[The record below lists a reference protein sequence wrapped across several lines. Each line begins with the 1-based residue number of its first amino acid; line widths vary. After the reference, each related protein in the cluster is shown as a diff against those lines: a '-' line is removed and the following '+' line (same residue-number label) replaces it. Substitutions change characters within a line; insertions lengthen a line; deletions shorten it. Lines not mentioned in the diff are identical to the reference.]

1 MKKLVIIALAAVV
14 AFPAFAQQK
23 PLTLM
28 AQETVSY
35 DDNIYL
41 KKGNDKKDS
50 FISTTR
56 VGADYKAQLPASGLT
71 LHGTALVGYNA
82 YTEKPSKN
90 NYWDALGKAEL
101 YNKQF
106 KIGDQILYT
115 ADPANNAQTDREKRM
130 NNKGYIS
137 YVTST
142 EKMFGLG
149 LLAEDVYDHYDSTRM
164 NYLNRNRV
172 NLGAQ
177 LYYNMTAKT
186 NFFVEYLFST
196 IDYKTNRNSDST
208 GNRLG
213 AGVNGQISSKVTG
226 TAKVTYD
233 MRNYNHDLQNAKNN
247 VDLVG
252 YYAELEWTPST
263 KNKIRLSGERAL
275 QETLWASNRYF
286 KDTTIALYGAQ
297 KLTDKLT
304 ASLTLM
310 WDLMDYDSQV
320 NGKKRSDDVYSI
332 RPQVDYQFKEW
343 LSAGVWYQYR
353 TRTSNFDKGNMD
365 YEYENNKAGIFVK
378 ALF

>member
-28 AQETVSY
+28 AQETFSY

-41 KKGNDKKDS
+41 KKGTDKKDS

-56 VGADYKAQLPASGLT
+56 VGADYKAQIPSTGLT
-71 LHGTALVGYNA
+71 LHGNALVGYNA

-90 NYWDALGKAEL
+90 NYWDILGKAEA
-101 YNKQF
+101 YNQQF
-106 KIGDQILYT
+106 KLGDQILYT

-142 EKMFGLG
+142 EKMFGIG
-149 LLAEDVYDHYDSTRM
+149 FKAEDIYDHYDSSRM
-164 NYLNRNRV
+164 NYLNRNRL

-186 NFFVEYLFST
+186 NFFVEYMFST
-196 IDYKTNRNSDST
+196 IDYKTNKINDSIGNS
-208 GNRLG
+208 LG
-213 AGVNGQISSKVTG
+213 LGVNGQITSKVTG

-233 MRNYNHDLQNAKNN
+233 MRDYDNSLGTAKNY

-252 YYAELEWTPST
+252 YYAELEWKPST
-263 KNKIRLSGERAL
+263 KNKIRLWR
-275 QETLWASNRYF
+275 
-286 KDTTIALYGAQ
+286 
-297 KLTDKLT
+297 
-304 ASLTLM
+304 
-310 WDLMDYDSQV
+310 
-320 NGKKRSDDVYSI
+320 KKRRKD
-332 RPQVDYQFKEW
+332 F
-343 LSAGVWYQYR
+343 LSH
-353 TRTSNFDKGNMD
+353 
-365 YEYENNKAGIFVK
+365 
-378 ALF
+378 